1 MTTTN
6 IEEDSDSD
14 MDYGPNGPCLNSD
27 DETDS
32 KETPELLAAKE
43 MVRRLEAKA
52 IENAKREETQTQ
64 ELPMKVEMVQES
76 DQGKKK

>member
-14 MDYGPNGPCLNSD
+14 MDYGPDEPCLNYD

-32 KETPELLAAKE
+32 KETAELLAAKE
-43 MVRRLEAKA
+43 MVRLEAKA
-52 IENAKREETQTQ
+52 VEDARREETQTQ
-64 ELPMKVEMVQES
+64 ELPMKVEIVQES

>member
-6 IEEDSDSD
+6 TEEDPWEMD
-14 MDYGPNGPCLNSD
+14 MDYGPNGPCLNYD

-32 KETPELLAAKE
+32 KETAELLAAKE
-43 MVRRLEAKA
+43 MVRLEAKA
-52 IENAKREETQTQ
+52 VEDARREETQTQ

>member
-14 MDYGPNGPCLNSD
+14 MDYGPDGPCLNYD

-43 MVRRLEAKA
+43 MVRLEAKA
-52 IENAKREETQTQ
+52 VEDARREETQTQ

-76 DQGKKK
+76 DQGEKK

>member
-52 IENAKREETQTQ
+52 VEDARMEETQAQ
-64 ELPMKVEMVQES
+64 ELHMKVEMVRES

>member
-32 KETPELLAAKE
+32 KETAELLAAKE

-52 IENAKREETQTQ
+52 VEDARREETQTQ